1 MQNVIIVSFT
11 LPRNI
16 SSPEVLELTS
26 PVIVRAGRIGL
37 ILSPHALGVL
47 VKDEHENNASRTA
60 DLWPENH
67 EPYDTYTKVLPVGFP
82 AERFLANQFGALE
95 TALFAGEAL
104 RVGRKKGLEVTN
116 SNGQVDPTLTEIFE
130 GFHGA
135 ANLAMKLDGSMSRL
149 HYAAYVL
156 APGIVR
162 LEDLGSSNGTV
173 VMPLD
178 IDS

>member
-1 MQNVIIVSFT
+1 MSFT
-11 LPRNI
+11 LPRKI
-16 SSPEVLELTS
+16 FSPEVLELTS

-37 ILSPHALGVL
+37 ILSPHVLGVL
-47 VKDEHENNASRTA
+47 VNDEHDNNVSRIA

-67 EPYDTYTKVLPVGFP
+67 ESYHTYGKLLPVGFP
-82 AERFLANQFGALE
+82 TERFLANQSGALE

-104 RVGRKKGLEVTN
+104 RVGRKRGLEVANT
-116 SNGQVDPTLTEIFE
+116 NGQVDPMLTEIFE

-135 ANLAMKLDGSMSRL
+135 ANLAMKLDSSMSWL

-178 IDS
+178 INS